1 MAATRVALEVTEESV
16 RAVEATTGRK
26 QQVIACGEVPLPRDA
41 ARDSEVLDQDVVAA
55 ALRQLWTVA
64 RIKSKSVTLGIGS
77 RRTLVR
83 EYTTQAMAPDVLRQ
97 ALPYQVQDL
106 LPVPVAQAVLDFYPI
121 SQQGDQVTGLLVAAV
136 AETIEDIIAATT
148 KAKLH
153 VDAVDLVPFGLA
165 RIARGFSAPGS
176 SIGMVHLGDHTTHVV
191 IAVDG
196 VPTFVR
202 IIPLDLPTAAARREE
217 TFIDAA
223 AFEPE
228 METAFAGMPT
238 AGSTGT
244 RTRAGLRT
252 TPSGADPVIS
262 DLVGRLRSTLSFYG
276 SRPGAAPI
284 SMLHV
289 SGAGALV
296 PGVTDALGRGIDI
309 PTTTLRLTDVSPGA
323 RPASDEMNLNL
334 LALSGLVMGDAR

>member
-16 RAVEATTGRK
+16 RAVEVTTGRK
-26 QQVIACGEVPLPRDA
+26 QTVVACGEVPLPRDA

-55 ALRQLWTVA
+55 ALRQLWAVA
-64 RIKSKSVTLGIGS
+64 GIKSKKVTLGVGS

-83 EYTTQAMAPDVLRQ
+83 EYTTQAMAPEVLRQ

-148 KAKLH
+148 KAKIH
-153 VDAVDLVPFGLA
+153 VEAVDLVPFGLS
-165 RIARGFSAPGS
+165 RIARGIPAPGA

-191 IAVDG
+191 IAHDG

-217 TFIDAA
+217 LLVDSSVIA
-223 AFEPE
+223 EPE
-228 METAFAGMPT
+228 LETAFAGMPT
-238 AGSTGT
+238 ASTT
-244 RTRAGLRT
+244 RTRAALRT
-252 TPSGADPVIS
+252 TPSGPDPIVS
-262 DLVGRLRSTLSFYG
+262 DLVGRLRSTLAFYG
-276 SRPGAAPI
+276 SRPGASPASVLYI
-284 SMLHV
+284 

-296 PGVTDALGRGIDI
+296 PGLADALARGIDI
-309 PTTTLRLTDVSPGA
+309 PTTVLRLTDVSPGA
-323 RPASDEMNLNL
+323 RPTSDETNLNL
-334 LALSGLVMGDAR
+334 LALSGIVMGDAR